1 MYLIINFKDIDEC
14 STNASS
20 CHAMAECV
28 DTEGNYTCHCI
39 TGYTGDGFVSC
50 TSKSKSYS
58 VSCPVWTQNNTIY
71 PTVQTLMSVSSTWTT
86 VTTML
91 TVLTLLG
98 ASTVPVCLV
107 TLELDSSVVCDYP
120 LARIC
125 SKGYNS
131 CLICLS
137 FIHSVC

>member
-1 MYLIINFKDIDEC
+1 MNVQQMLPPV
-14 STNASS
+14 TQWL
-20 CHAMAECV
+20 
-28 DTEGNYTCHCI
+28 
-39 TGYTGDGFVSC
+39 
-50 TSKSKSYS
+50 S
-58 VSCPVWTQNNTIY
+58 VSTPKVTIPVIVSPDTLETVLSVVPVSQNLTVYTRPVWTQNNTIY